1 MNEELSIGTPQTKK
15 EKLKIFLLENKKK
28 IIFLISFFILLLIG
42 YIGFKEFQKKQKLE
56 ISNMYNKAIIQYS
69 KDSKIQTMDVLVK
82 IINKKDP
89 TYSPLSLYFIIE
101 NKIILEKKKINEL
114 FDILIKKTQ
123 LDKEIKNLIVYKK
136 ALFNSDEINENEL
149 LDILNP
155 IINSESVWKSHSL
168 YLIAEYFYYKDEMQ
182 KSKEF
187 YDKIVSLD
195 NANRYL
201 LKKAQKRLNRDL
213 SD

>member
-69 KDSKIQTMDVLVK
+69 KDSKTLTMDVLVK

-201 LKKAQKRLNRDL
+201 QKKAQKRLNRDL

>member
-1 MNEELSIGTPQTKK
+1 MNEELSIGTPPTKK
-15 EKLKIFLLENKKK
+15 EKIKIFLLENKKK
-28 IIFLISFFILLLIG
+28 IIFLISSFILLLIG
-42 YIGFKEFQKKQKLE
+42 YMVFKEFQKKQKLE

-101 NKIILEKKKINEL
+101 NKIILDKKKINEL

-195 NANRYL
+195 NANRDL
-201 LKKAQKRLNRDL
+201 QKKAQKRLNRDL

>member
-1 MNEELSIGTPQTKK
+1 MNEELSIGTPPTKK
-15 EKLKIFLLENKKK
+15 EKIKIFLLENKKK
-28 IIFLISFFILLLIG
+28 IIFLISSFILLLIG
-42 YIGFKEFQKKQKLE
+42 YIVFKEFQKKQKLE

-168 YLIAEYFYYKDEMQ
+168 YLIAEYFYSKDQMQ

-187 YDKIVSLD
+187 YKKILSLD
-195 NANRYL
+195 DANQDL
-201 LKKAQKRLNRDL
+201 QKKAQKRLNRDL

>member
-1 MNEELSIGTPQTKK
+1 M
-15 EKLKIFLLENKKK
+15 
-28 IIFLISFFILLLIG
+28 
-42 YIGFKEFQKKQKLE
+42 
-56 ISNMYNKAIIQYS
+56 
-69 KDSKIQTMDVLVK
+69 
-82 IINKKDP
+82 
-89 TYSPLSLYFIIE
+89 
-101 NKIILEKKKINEL
+101 
-114 FDILIKKTQ
+114 IKKTQ

-201 LKKAQKRLNRDL
+201 QKKAQKRLNRDL

>member
-1 MNEELSIGTPQTKK
+1 MNEELSIGTPPTKI
-15 EKLKIFLLENKKK
+15 EKIKIFLLENKKK
-28 IIFLISFFILLLIG
+28 IIFLVSSFILLLFG
-42 YIGFKEFQKKQKLE
+42 YLGFKEFQKKQKLE

-69 KDSKIQTMDVLVK
+69 KDSKTLTMDVLVK

-201 LKKAQKRLNRDL
+201 QKKAQKRLNRDL

>member
-1 MNEELSIGTPQTKK
+1 MNEELSIGTPPTKK
-15 EKLKIFLLENKKK
+15 EKIKIFLLENKKK
-28 IIFLISFFILLLIG
+28 IIFLISSFILLLIG
-42 YIGFKEFQKKQKLE
+42 YMVFKEFQKKQKLE

-201 LKKAQKRLNRDL
+201 QKKAQKRLNRDL

>member
-201 LKKAQKRLNRDL
+201 QKKAQKRLNRDL

>member
-1 MNEELSIGTPQTKK
+1 MNEELSIGTPPTKK
-15 EKLKIFLLENKKK
+15 EKIKIFLLENKKK
-28 IIFLISFFILLLIG
+28 IIFLISSFILLLIG
-42 YIGFKEFQKKQKLE
+42 YMVFKEFQKKQKLE

-101 NKIILEKKKINEL
+101 NKIIIEKKKINEL

-201 LKKAQKRLNRDL
+201 QKKAQKRLNRDL

>member
-1 MNEELSIGTPQTKK
+1 MNEELSIGTPPTKK
-15 EKLKIFLLENKKK
+15 EKIKIFLLENKKK
-28 IIFLISFFILLLIG
+28 IIFLISCFILLLIG
-42 YIGFKEFQKKQKLE
+42 YIVFKEFQKKQKLE

-101 NKIILEKKKINEL
+101 NKITLEKKIINEL

-123 LDKEIKNLIVYKK
+123 LEKEIRNLIVYKK
-136 ALFNSDEINENEL
+136 ALFNSDEISENEL
-149 LDILNP
+149 LDTLNP

-187 YDKIVSLD
+187 YDKIVILD
-195 NANRYL
+195 NANRDL
-201 LKKAQKRLNRDL
+201 QKKAQKRLNRDL

>member
-28 IIFLISFFILLLIG
+28 IIFLISSFILLLIG
-42 YIGFKEFQKKQKLE
+42 YMVFKEFQKKQKLE

-89 TYSPLSLYFIIE
+89 SYSPLSLYFIIE
-101 NKIILEKKKINEL
+101 NKIIIEKKKINEL

-168 YLIAEYFYYKDEMQ
+168 YLIAEYFYSKDQMQ

-187 YDKIVSLD
+187 YEKILSLND
-195 NANRYL
+195 ANQDL

>member
-1 MNEELSIGTPQTKK
+1 MNEELSIGTPPTKK
-15 EKLKIFLLENKKK
+15 EKIKIFLLENKKK
-28 IIFLISFFILLLIG
+28 IIFLVSSFILLLFG
-42 YIGFKEFQKKQKLE
+42 YLGFKEFQKKQKLE

-69 KDSKIQTMDVLVK
+69 KDSKTLTMDVLVK

-101 NKIILEKKKINEL
+101 NKITLEKKIINEL

-136 ALFNSDEINENEL
+136 ALFNSDEISENEL

-168 YLIAEYFYYKDEMQ
+168 YLIAEYFYSKDQMQ

-187 YDKIVSLD
+187 YEKILSLND
-195 NANRYL
+195 ANQDL

>member
-28 IIFLISFFILLLIG
+28 IIFLISSFILLLID
-42 YIGFKEFQKKQKLE
+42 YMVFKEFQKKQKLE

-101 NKIILEKKKINEL
+101 NKIIIEKKKINEL

-195 NANRYL
+195 NANRDL
-201 LKKAQKRLNRDL
+201 QKKAQKRLNRDL

>member
-1 MNEELSIGTPQTKK
+1 MNEELSIGTPPTKK
-15 EKLKIFLLENKKK
+15 EKIKIFLLENKKK
-28 IIFLISFFILLLIG
+28 IIFLISSFILLLIG
-42 YIGFKEFQKKQKLE
+42 YMVFKEFQKKQKLE

-101 NKIILEKKKINEL
+101 NKIIKKKKKINEL

-195 NANRYL
+195 NANRDL
-201 LKKAQKRLNRDL
+201 QKKAQKRLNRDL

>member
-1 MNEELSIGTPQTKK
+1 MNEELSIGTPPTKK
-15 EKLKIFLLENKKK
+15 EKIKIFLLENKKK
-28 IIFLISFFILLLIG
+28 IIFLISSFILLLIG
-42 YIGFKEFQKKQKLE
+42 YMVFKEFQKKQKLE

-101 NKIILEKKKINEL
+101 NKIIIEKKKINEL

-195 NANRYL
+195 NANRDL
-201 LKKAQKRLNRDL
+201 QKKAQKRLNRDL